1 MAPKAKN
8 KEVRMSGVEK
18 QPKERRLLPR
28 RLIAGG
34 AAAVLIAAIAGGAF
48 AIVPPPPAS
57 EGEPAAVAQADP
69 APEEVVYDEAA
80 VRLGQRVWQ
89 EKINCGTCH
98 GWNGAGV
105 PDDPRSPVGANLR
118 ESLLTPEQFAEVVRC
133 GRISTDMPAFD
144 ARAYVDDRCYG
155 LTTEDLGENTPQ
167 KRGTYLIGREI
178 DGLVAYV
185 YTVMVGQGEST
196 REECV
201 EYWGPNAPVCDAFEP
216 AAAP

>member
-1 MAPKAKN
+1 
-8 KEVRMSGVEK
+8 MSGVEK
-18 QPKERRLLPR
+18 QPNGRNGLPR

-34 AAAVLIAAIAGGAF
+34 AAAVLVGAIASGAF
-48 AIVPPPPAS
+48 AIVPPPAS
-57 EGEPAAVAQADP
+57 EGEPAAAVAQADP
-69 APEEVVYDEAA
+69 APEELVYEEAA
-80 VRLGQRVWQ
+80 IALGMRVWQ

-105 PDDPRSPVGANLR
+105 PDDPRSPAGANLR
-118 ESLLTPEQFAEVVRC
+118 ESLLTPEQFAEAVRC
-133 GRISTDMPAFD
+133 GRIGTDMPAFD

-178 DGLVAYV
+178 DGLIAYV
-185 YTVMVGQGEST
+185 YTAMVGQGEST

-201 EYWGPNAPVCDAFEP
+201 EYWGPDAPICLAFTP
-216 AAAP
+216 AP